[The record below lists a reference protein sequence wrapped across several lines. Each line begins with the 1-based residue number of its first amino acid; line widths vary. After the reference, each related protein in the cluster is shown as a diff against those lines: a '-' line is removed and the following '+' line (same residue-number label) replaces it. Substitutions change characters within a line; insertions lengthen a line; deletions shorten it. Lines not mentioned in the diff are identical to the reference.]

1 MNDLPTS
8 VALET
13 IPVSQGVR
21 KGATVELDRD
31 YFEGQRGA
39 IGRTYDEK
47 AANLSDRLQ
56 GLRESYDTV
65 VNVKVKIGGIDTE
78 TLTEAS
84 EELRQ
89 KFEETY
95 EAEFLDD
102 NTPADVG
109 VFVVPEWVRR
119 REGLSYTARAYF
131 LGEDVD
137 VSPDEIIQKNVESVV
152 SEDGGFEEY
161 RSDLLGYPDCP
172 DDEDADSQD
181 VTQIDGFDVREDEIG
196 DNVDDIVP
204 YIFDSDY
211 AYMYFSSG
219 FSTTEKCDDA
229 KEIGREV
236 YRCLRE
242 EVKEGL
248 VRDFFRM
255 NYLRSWL
262 DAQEHRRGKIQSQSR
277 GGNAIAR
284 EEEYLYLPLGE
295 LIEGTSYV

>member
-47 AANLSDRLQ
+47 AANMSDRLQ

-65 VNVKVKIGGIDTE
+65 VNVKVRIGGIDTE

-102 NTPADVG
+102 NTPDDVE

-119 REGLSYTARAYF
+119 RGGLSYTARAYF
-131 LGEDVD
+131 FRDDET
-137 VSPDEIIQKNVESVV
+137 VSPDGIIQKNVESVV
-152 SEDGGFEEY
+152 SEDGGFEKY
-161 RSDLLGYPDCP
+161 RQSVLGYPDCP

-181 VTQIDGFDVREDEIG
+181 VTEIDGFEVREDEIG

-219 FSTTEKCDDA
+219 FSTTETCDEA
-229 KEIGREV
+229 MSLGREV

-255 NYLRSWL
+255 NYLRSWV
-262 DAQEHRRGKIQSQSR
+262 ERRGERDR
-277 GGNAIAR
+277 GEDLAR
-284 EEEYLYLPLGE
+284 EEKYLRLPLGE
-295 LIEGTSYV
+295 LVEGTSYV